1 MPFPSMPNRGQP
13 KTWTFFIKA
22 DVANAEAVYGIPGAF
37 GAPLQDLT
45 PEDFIE
51 PGKFYRMGHPPL
63 MIDILP
69 EISGVDFDKAWEKSG
84 LK

>member
-1 MPFPSMPNRGQP
+1 MPRRFMQP
-13 KTWTFFIKA
+13 WRH
-22 DVANAEAVYGIPGAF
+22 

-51 PGKFYRMGHPPL
+51 PGKIYLMGHPPL

-69 EISGVDFDKAWEKSG
+69 GISGVDFNTKKQSKRLFFVILSAAKHLSF
-84 LK
+84 